1 MCYKLLMVLDVDYDL
16 DNESM
21 FGCVKESKELEMER
35 VRDGK

>member
-1 MCYKLLMVLDVDYDL
+1 MFNYENYDFK
-16 DNESM
+16 SV